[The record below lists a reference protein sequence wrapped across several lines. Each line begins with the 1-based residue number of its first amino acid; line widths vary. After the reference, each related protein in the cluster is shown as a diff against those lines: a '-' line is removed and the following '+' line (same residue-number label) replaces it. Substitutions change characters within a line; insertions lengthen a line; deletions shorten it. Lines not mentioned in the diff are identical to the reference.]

1 MRCLVTAGPT
11 YEKLDEVRRLTNFS
25 TGRLGTELAAHLI
38 NAGHEVVLLIG
49 ELATWNGQ
57 RTANEVQ
64 SFSTTTDLLNKFE
77 ARAGNG
83 IGAVFHAAAV
93 SDFSFGG
100 VFEKNSQGAL
110 IELNGGKISTRDGD
124 LLARLVP
131 TPKLISRLREFY
143 PEAAII
149 GWKYELDGGRNDVI
163 AKARRQIKEND
174 TTACVAN
181 GAAYGDGFG
190 VVNVAGD
197 HVHAATSLELYER
210 LTRLL
215 TK

>member
-25 TGRLGTELAAHLI
+25 TGRLGTELAAHLT

-49 ELATWNGQ
+49 ELATWAGH
-57 RTANEVQ
+57 RIASEVQ
-64 SFSTTTDLLNKFE
+64 SFTTTSDLLNKLE
-77 ARAGNG
+77 AHASDG
-83 IGAVFHAAAV
+83 IEAVFHAAAV

-100 VFEKNSQGAL
+100 VFEKKAQGEL
-110 IELNGGKISTRDGD
+110 IELKEGKISTRGGD

-143 PEAAII
+143 PKAAII
-149 GWKYELDGGRNDVI
+149 GWKYELDGGRDDVL
-163 AKARRQIKEND
+163 AKARQQIEENN

-181 GAAYGDGFG
+181 GGAYGDGFG
-190 VVNVAGD
+190 VVTVAGD

-210 LTRLL
+210 LMRLI
-215 TK
+215 KK